1 MDEPFIWVS
10 DDEWNKAKWQYTSN
24 VRKLLKDVF
33 DIYGLG
39 VFIDGAVD
47 EIWQLT
53 EDWSMRIRGVDKPIN
68 LDYIRRKR
76 KRVK

>member
-1 MDEPFIWVS
+1 MDNNFYYLPE
-10 DDEWNKAKWQYTSN
+10 DEWNKAKWQYTSN

-39 VFIDGAVD
+39 VFIDGTVE

-53 EDWSMRIRGVDKPIN
+53 EDWSMRIRGVDKPIS
-68 LDYIRRKR
+68 LDYIRQRRYK
-76 KRVK
+76 K